1 MTETPASGTVAASI
15 LFLAWE
21 QGDALLLDAVLVA
34 RVKSALRGWD
44 DARRLVLQA
53 PGGLV
58 VAGTVPA
65 AVAMSA
71 ARRLAA
77 DKELPAL
84 RAGLHVGDL
93 RITPD
98 RAVQARVGGEA
109 LHAAAMAAQGAGA
122 DRIATTPAF
131 LDALDAQD
139 RGTRRSLLA
148 SMGIVALLLAGV
160 ATREA
165 REQYAASR
173 PAVIVLDVR
182 PWGDVFVDGEGKGR
196 TPPLVRL
203 NVPPGPHVIEV
214 RNGRLKP
221 VRMEMQLQP
230 GEELELKHVFVAP
243 APAQRAPREKSL
255 MDRLKFW

>member
-1 MTETPASGTVAASI
+1 MSDTSASAPVAASI

-21 QGDALLLDAVLVA
+21 QGDALSLDAILVA
-34 RVKSALRGWD
+34 RVQAALRGWD
-44 DARRLVLQA
+44 AARRMVLQA

-58 VAGTVPA
+58 VAGTVPPK
-65 AVAMSA
+65 VAMAA

-77 DKELPAL
+77 DRELPAL
-84 RAGLHVGDL
+84 RTGLHVGEL
-93 RITPD
+93 RITKD

-109 LHAAAMAAQGAGA
+109 LQAAAVAAQAAGA

-131 LDALDAQD
+131 RDALAGHD
-139 RGTRRSLLA
+139 RGSRRSLLA
-148 SMGIVALLLAGV
+148 AAGIAALLLAGV

-182 PWGDVFVDGEGKGR
+182 PWGEVFVDGEAKGR

-203 NVPPGPHVIEV
+203 NVPPGPRVIEL
-214 RNGRLKP
+214 RNGRFKP

-230 GEELELKHVFVAP
+230 GEELELRHVFTAP
-243 APAQRAPREKSL
+243 VPQRAPREKGL

>member
-1 MTETPASGTVAASI
+1 MTDTPASGSVAASI

-21 QGDALLLDAVLVA
+21 QGDALSLDGPLVA
-34 RVKSALRGWD
+34 RLKSALRGWD

-65 AVAMSA
+65 TVAMAA

-77 DKELPAL
+77 DRELPAL
-84 RAGLHVGDL
+84 RAGLHVGEL

-109 LHAAAMAAQGAGA
+109 LHAAAVAAQGAGA
-122 DRIATTPAF
+122 ARIATTPAF
-131 LDALDAQD
+131 REALDAQD

-148 SMGIVALLLAGV
+148 TGGMLALLLAGV

-173 PAVIVLDVR
+173 PAIIVLDVR
-182 PWGDVFVDGEGKGR
+182 PWGDVFVDGEAKGR

-214 RNGRLKP
+214 RNGRFKP

-230 GEELELKHVFVAP
+230 GEELELKHVFAAPPP
-243 APAQRAPREKSL
+243 APRAPREKSL
-255 MDRLKFW
+255 LEKLKFW